1 MEIDGHESDNNHVSN
16 NMTMFVICV
25 IVFLL
30 IIIGWITKNK
40 KTHMIYFLNGVS
52 VIEIVKDLYLKT
64 FLLGM
69 VFSVLVPVVLFVCF
83 VGKINVFTNKMI
95 FSLFVNQ
102 FTRNRK
108 PYCNID
114 YYDNLFVNTF

>member
-40 KTHMIYFLNGVS
+40 KHI
-52 VIEIVKDLYLKT
+52 
-64 FLLGM
+64 
-69 VFSVLVPVVLFVCF
+69 LF
-83 VGKINVFTNKMI
+83 I
-95 FSLFVNQ
+95 FKWCK
-102 FTRNRK
+102 RNRD
-108 PYCNID
+108 C
-114 YYDNLFVNTF
+114 